1 MPGRQLKEREEVLQ
15 VFLKKVD
22 ADIDKFTQIQEK
34 LEKQHE
40 NISDVI
46 LDAGLEPIPIRFSA
60 GKGQDALQEVRN
72 YVLELNKIKNLI
84 SMKLKRILQ
93 EEDLEEHLRD
103 NVGKN
108 VTFAYDEKGK
118 MQVEVS
124 DVFAQNAYETLQE
137 NRKKLD
143 ALRQQIHELGEDD

>member
-103 NVGKN
+103 NV
-108 VTFAYDEKGK
+108 EKTSHLP
-118 MQVEVS
+118 MM
-124 DVFAQNAYETLQE
+124 
-137 NRKKLD
+137 RKEKC
-143 ALRQQIHELGEDD
+143 R